1 MTVDGVMADKAMA
14 MQRAAWSDDEA
25 ALRPVVLSIAGDS
38 AAGKTTLTKG
48 LVEALGE
55 ANVTAVCVDDYHRY
69 DREERH
75 TLPFTPLNP
84 KCNYIEIME
93 QHLQLLAN
101 GQPILKP
108 KYDHSTGTFGR
119 PEFVEA
125 RRFVIIEGL
134 LPLYTKL
141 GQACADVTVFL
152 DPPEPIRVA
161 WKLARDSTKR
171 GYTRE
176 QVLAE
181 LERREPESAEFIRP
195 QRAKADIVVRF
206 GSLKQTANGLGHDH
220 DEPDGETLSATL
232 LLRPTVS
239 HPDLSSVLTEANRRA
254 IHLKLIRDDD
264 GKPVDA
270 LHVHGH
276 APPELTRQVEEALWR
291 GLGFGD
297 DAVLPSGIGAIEGVR
312 NEPLAVT
319 QLILVYHL
327 LQLAAERH

>member
-1 MTVDGVMADKAMA
+1 VIPEKLMEIRRATLTSQKTV
-14 MQRAAWSDDEA
+14 Q
-25 ALRPVVLSIAGDS
+25 RPVILTIAGDS
-38 AAGKTTLTKG
+38 AAGKTTLTRG
-48 LVEALGE
+48 LVDALGAE
-55 ANVTAVCVDDYHRY
+55 NVTVVCADDYHRY
-69 DREERH
+69 DREERR

-84 KCNYIEIME
+84 ACNYIEIME
-93 QHLQLLAN
+93 QHLQLLVT

-125 RRFVIIEGL
+125 RRFVIVEGL
-134 LPLYTKL
+134 LPLHTKL
-141 GQACADVTVFL
+141 ARACADVTVFM
-152 DPPEPIRVA
+152 DPPEPIRHA
-161 WKLARDSTKR
+161 WKIARDTTKR

-176 QVLAE
+176 QVIAE
-181 LERREPESAEFIRP
+181 LAKREAESAQFIRP
-195 QRAKADIVVRF
+195 QRASADIVVRF
-206 GSLKQTANGLGHDH
+206 GPFH
-220 DEPDGETLSATL
+220 EPTDGVWPHAHEDADGETLSATL

-239 HPDLSSVLTEANRRA
+239 HPDLSTVLTEENRRA

-270 LHVHGH
+270 LHVHGS
-276 APPELTRQVEEALWR
+276 APPELSRQVEEAMWR

-297 DAVLPSGIGAIEGVR
+297 DTTMPPGLGKIDGVR

-327 LQLAAERH
+327 LQLTAER

>member
-1 MTVDGVMADKAMA
+1 MPDKAMS
-14 MQRAAWSDDEA
+14 MERAGWSSEDPVQ
-25 ALRPVVLSIAGDS
+25 RPVMLTIAGDS

-55 ANVTAVCVDDYHRY
+55 ANVTAVCADDYHRY
-69 DREERH
+69 DREERK

-93 QHLQLLAN
+93 QHLELLAN

-125 RRFVIIEGL
+125 RRFVIVEGL
-134 LPLYTKL
+134 LPMYTRL
-141 GQACADVTVFL
+141 AQACADVTVYL
-152 DPPEPIRVA
+152 DPPEAIRRA
-161 WKLARDSTKR
+161 WKIARDSTKR
-171 GYTRE
+171 GYTKE
-176 QVLAE
+176 QVVEE
-181 LERREPESAEFIRP
+181 LERREAESAEFIRP
-195 QRAKADIVVRF
+195 QRAKADIVVSF
-206 GSLKQTANGLGHDH
+206 GPLQQAEDGLWPHAHAHEDSG
-220 DEPDGETLSATL
+220 GETLSATL
-232 LLRPTVS
+232 LLRPTVT
-239 HPDLSSVLTEANRRA
+239 HPDLTSVLTDENRRA

-276 APPELTRQVEEALWR
+276 APPDLTHQVEEALWR
-291 GLGFGD
+291 GLEFGE
-297 DAVLPSGIGAIEGVR
+297 DADLPQGIGGIEGVR

-327 LQLAAERH
+327 LQLAAERR